1 MSKVTVAATQMACSW
16 DREANLARAEKLIR
30 EAAGRGANVVLIQE
44 LFETPY
50 FCKDHATRYFD
61 LAKPLE
67 GHPAVEH
74 SRGHARELD
83 VVLPVSVFEHANN
96 AFYNSV
102 VIVDAGGEVLGSY
115 RKSHIPEG
123 PGYHEKYYFSPG
135 DTGFKVFKTK
145 FAKLGVAICW
155 DQWFPETARAMALM
169 GAEILMFPTAIG
181 SEPQDPSLDSAA
193 HWQRTMQG
201 HAAANVMPLVAS
213 NRIGV
218 EEGACFAMA
227 APTSIIRCCRSM
239 DAPEVRALPTDLV
252 FVDLETTGGNAAH
265 HRIIEIGIV
274 RLRDGV
280 VLEEWNTLVHPECA
294 IPPYIESFTGISNE
308 MVRTAPRFADIG
320 RTVLE
325 KLKPAGAAPVFVAHN
340 ARFDYGFLRAEFRRA
355 ELPFCAPVL
364 CTVKLSRRLFPQ
376 ELRHNLDTVMA
387 RHGLSCSARHRALGD
402 AQVIRDFWITLRRDL
417 PVHTLAEAVQAALGN
432 AKLPPQL

>member
-1 MSKVTVAATQMACSW
+1 MRKVTVAATQMACSW
-16 DREANLARAEKLIR
+16 DREANVARAEKLIR
-30 EAAGRGANVVLIQE
+30 AAAGRGANVVLIQE

-50 FCKDHATRYFD
+50 FCKDHAARYFD

-74 SRGHARELD
+74 FRTLARELD
-83 VVLPVSVFEHANN
+83 VVLPVSVFEQANN

-135 DTGFKVFKTK
+135 DTGFKVFDTK

-181 SEPQDPSLDSAA
+181 SEPHDPSLDSAA

-218 EEGACFAMA
+218 EEGAHYAMTFYGSSFIA
-227 APTSIIRCCRSM
+227 SHTGEKIAEADRSS
-239 DAPEVRALPTDLV
+239 E
-252 FVDLETTGGNAAH
+252 
-265 HRIIEIGIV
+265 
-274 RLRDGV
+274 
-280 VLEEWNTLVHPECA
+280 
-294 IPPYIESFTGISNE
+294 
-308 MVRTAPRFADIG
+308 
-320 RTVLE
+320 TVLT
-325 KLKPAGAAPVFVAHN
+325 
-340 ARFDYGFLRAEFRRA
+340 AEFDLDAVRRYRQA
-355 ELPFCAPVL
+355 WGIFRDRRPDLYYPL
-364 CTVKLSRRLFPQ
+364 LS
-376 ELRHNLDTVMA
+376 LD
-387 RHGLSCSARHRALGD
+387 GRA
-402 AQVIRDFWITLRRDL
+402 
-417 PVHTLAEAVQAALGN
+417 
-432 AKLPPQL
+432 